1 MGELEPISLDDYTTL
16 PGNSGATHSIS
27 LCIALGQSTS
37 MDDLSCALMGNTL
50 YQQDREF
57 MLAKRANESFDSL
70 VRLIHDTGV
79 TCNLQS
85 YPTRTMLPCPA
96 LSQSE
101 RYGTRASIRKFILAS
116 LS

>member
-1 MGELEPISLDDYTTL
+1 
-16 PGNSGATHSIS
+16 
-27 LCIALGQSTS
+27 
-37 MDDLSCALMGNTL
+37 MDDLSCALTGNTL

-85 YPTRTMLPCPA
+85 YPATVTV
-96 LSQSE
+96 
-101 RYGTRASIRKFILAS
+101 TVTASVQ
-116 LS
+116 